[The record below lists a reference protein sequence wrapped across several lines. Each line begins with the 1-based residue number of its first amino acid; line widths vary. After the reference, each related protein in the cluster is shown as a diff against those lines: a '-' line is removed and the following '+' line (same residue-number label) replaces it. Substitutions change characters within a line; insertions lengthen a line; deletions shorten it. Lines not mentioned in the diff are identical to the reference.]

1 MDLFNTTENT
11 NSSEQE
17 TPIFSLSASI
27 KGIELQCNIS
37 QLNLLAAS
45 AEGASHDAETYLLD
59 IRNEFKKAY
68 DKITPMFEKLLAGI
82 FGDEEIQSHSVADV
96 SESTIFFIGGE

>member
-1 MDLFNTTENT
+1 MDLFKTAENT
-11 NSSEQE
+11 NISEQE

-27 KGIELQCNIS
+27 EGIELKCNIS

-45 AEGASHDAETYLLD
+45 AEGASHDAETYLLE

-68 DKITPMFEKLLAGI
+68 DKITPMFEKLLAEI
-82 FGDEEIQSHSVADV
+82 LGDDEIQSHSVADV